1 MMGRRIALI
10 SALLVVL
17 AGSAAAAAFAA
28 RPEALL
34 LRKSDFPGT
43 AKYNWGQLPANVV
56 DALKGIGVD
65 ASGAYLTVT
74 IPAGGATKYES
85 ISGLVV
91 TAASAAQAKTAY
103 AAFLQ
108 ELERRSTSELRLPAY
123 GEQQLALYHSPKYGS
138 KVELVVRYNRVVW
151 QLEVAGQ
158 GLLVLPK
165 PKLLAELEKYAK
177 KQQTRVGAG

>member
-17 AGSAAAAAFAA
+17 AGSAVAGAFAA

-34 LRKSDFPGT
+34 LRKSDFPAA

-74 IPAGGATKYES
+74 IPAGGPTKYES
-85 ISGLVV
+85 ISGLVL
-91 TAASAAQAKTAY
+91 TTASAAQAKTAY
-103 AAFLQ
+103 AAFLEDLQ
-108 ELERRSTSELRLPAY
+108 RRSTSELRLPAY

-138 KVELVVRYNRVVW
+138 KIELLVRRNRVVW
-151 QLEVAGQ
+151 QLEVAGE
-158 GLLVLPK
+158 GLLALPK
-165 PKLLAELEKYAK
+165 PTLLAELEKYAE
-177 KQQTRVGAG
+177 KQQSRVASG

>member
-17 AGSAAAAAFAA
+17 AGGAVAAAFAA

-34 LRKSDFPGT
+34 LGKSDFS
-43 AKYNWGQLPANVV
+43 AAAEYNWGQLRVNVV

-74 IPAGGATKYES
+74 IPAGGPTKYES

-91 TAASAAQAKTAY
+91 TTASAARAKTAY

-108 ELERRSTSELRLPAY
+108 ELERRC
-123 GEQQLALYHSPKYGS
+123 
-138 KVELVVRYNRVVW
+138 
-151 QLEVAGQ
+151 Q
-158 GLLVLPK
+158 GLPS
-165 PKLLAELEKYAK
+165 
-177 KQQTRVGAG
+177 